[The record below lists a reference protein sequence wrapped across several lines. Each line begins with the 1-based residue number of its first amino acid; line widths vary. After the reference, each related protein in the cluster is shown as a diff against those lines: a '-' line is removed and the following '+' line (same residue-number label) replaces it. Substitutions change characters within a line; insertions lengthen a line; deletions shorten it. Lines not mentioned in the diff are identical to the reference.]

1 MLDTGNTFFK
11 AASGLMMRP
20 SDNLF
25 FLMYS
30 QTFLVTSVR
39 GSVDLPQIAASSVLS
54 FFGAKMPLPAFFL
67 PLALLAA
74 LPAAFFVALSVA
86 FVAFVIVG
94 FFVFVVATVV
104 FVVTA
109 VFVVVVIAIEE
120 VQTRLSLE

>member
-1 MLDTGNTFFK
+1 
-11 AASGLMMRP
+11 
-20 SDNLF
+20 
-25 FLMYS
+25 MYS

-54 FFGAKMPLPAFFL
+54 FFGAKMPLPAFFMAAAIFL

-86 FVAFVIVG
+86 FVAFVI
-94 FFVFVVATVV
+94 FVFVIVVATVV

-120 VQTRLSLE
+120 VQTRLS

>member
-1 MLDTGNTFFK
+1 
-11 AASGLMMRP
+11 
-20 SDNLF
+20 
-25 FLMYS
+25 MYS

-54 FFGAKMPLPAFFL
+54 FFGAKMPLPAFFMAAAIFL

-86 FVAFVIVG
+86 FFVFVI
-94 FFVFVVATVV
+94 VVATV
-104 FVVTA
+104 